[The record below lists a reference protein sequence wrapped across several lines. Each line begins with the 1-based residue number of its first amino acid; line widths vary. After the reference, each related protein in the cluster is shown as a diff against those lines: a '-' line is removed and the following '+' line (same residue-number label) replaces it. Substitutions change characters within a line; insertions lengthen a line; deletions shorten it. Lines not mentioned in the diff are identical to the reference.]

1 MTGAWRD
8 LRCFL
13 LLAALALAGVASVP
27 ARPAPAAAGP
37 PTDQLKVQIDRVL
50 RVLENPDLKRPGK
63 ETERRAAVRAIA
75 NEIFDFPETARRS
88 LGKHWQARTPAERE
102 EFVKLFADLLERAY
116 IGKIELYGGERLAYT
131 GESLEE
137 DVATVRTRLTTKQG
151 TDIPVDYRL
160 HRRGGRWLV
169 YDVVIE
175 GVSLVGNYRT
185 QFHRIITTSSYAELL
200 TRMRTKEKEFDAAD
214 RAKRASQK

>member
-13 LLAALALAGVASVP
+13 LLAALALAGVASVL

>member
-1 MTGAWRD
+1 MTRVPRG
-8 LRCFL
+8 LVFVL
-13 LLAALALAGVASVP
+13 LGGSLALAAVLVQPG
-27 ARPAPAAAGP
+27 PAAAGP
-37 PTDQLKVQIDRVL
+37 PTDQLRTQIDRVL

-63 ETERRAAVRAIA
+63 EAERRTAVRAIA
-75 NEIFDFPETARRS
+75 NDIFDFQETARRS

-116 IGKIELYGGERLAYT
+116 IGKIELYGGERLTYS
-131 GESLEE
+131 GEAIEE
-137 DVATVRTRLTTKQG
+137 DLATVRTRLTTKQG

-185 QFHRIITTSSYAELL
+185 QFNRIITTASYAELVK
-200 TRMRTKEKEFDAAD
+200 RMRTKEKEFETAD